1 MPEGTRENTNKIPRK
16 MQTQIQELK
25 PYQALIQEATS
36 APVEILAILER
47 IMREEIF
54 HSTLDWQSRRQF
66 FSAAR
71 KAYRM
76 YQKAA
81 GYYDLENEWH
91 KARWQWALAEGALNE
106 AKATGD
112 QKMIAK
118 AQQNYDE
125 KLALYDAS
133 YKILSMYHR

>member
-1 MPEGTRENTNKIPRK
+1 MPEGSRRNTNKISRK
-16 MQTQIQELK
+16 MQTQIPELK
-25 PYQALIQEATS
+25 PYQALIHEATS
-36 APVEILAILER
+36 APVEILPILER

-66 FSAAR
+66 FSAAK

-76 YQKAA
+76 YQNAS
-81 GYYDLENEWH
+81 GYYDLENDWH

-106 AKATGD
+106 AKTTGD
-112 QKMIAK
+112 PDMIAEAK
-118 AQQNYDE
+118 QNYDE
-125 KLALYDAS
+125 KLALYDSS